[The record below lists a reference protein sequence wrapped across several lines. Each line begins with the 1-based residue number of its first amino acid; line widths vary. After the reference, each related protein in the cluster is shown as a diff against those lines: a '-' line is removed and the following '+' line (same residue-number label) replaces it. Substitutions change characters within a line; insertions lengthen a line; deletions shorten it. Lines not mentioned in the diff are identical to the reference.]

1 MSKIGIL
8 VASCNNNV
16 KLAKRL
22 EELALE
28 QNCEVE
34 FINLVDLRLP
44 LYSTL
49 EEKENGIPAIASELA
64 EKILNLKAFI
74 IVAPEYNGVMPSVL
88 NNAMAWTSRSTD
100 NWRDAFEEKVVA
112 LATHSGGGGQ
122 KGLQAMRIMFQHLGA
137 NILAREILTTYEK
150 PLNEESAKNIVKQ
163 FHELFKQFV
172 IFVLFNIKLKVY
184 LHNYC
189 IFFLQDK

>member
-163 FHELFKQFV
+163 LISLTK
-172 IFVLFNIKLKVY
+172 
-184 LHNYC
+184 
-189 IFFLQDK
+189 